1 MLPEAE
7 TFYARS
13 IFDEYWRLWPAG
25 HVVDEFK
32 LTVTGAA
39 FIATAVLP
47 CAPLFI
53 RTPVWL
59 AFMTTPAEIY
69 NHHRQQMNKHSAVAI
84 A

>member
-1 MLPEAE
+1 MNIGGFGQPV
-7 TFYARS
+7 T
-13 IFDEYWRLWPAG
+13 
-25 HVVDEFK
+25 VVDEFK

-59 AFMTTPAEIY
+59 AFMTTPC
-69 NHHRQQMNKHSAVAI
+69 RDLQPS
-84 A
+84 

>member
-32 LTVTGAA
+32 LTVTGTA

-47 CAPLFI
+47 AHRYLSGSQYGS
-53 RTPVWL
+53 
-59 AFMTTPAEIY
+59 PA
-69 NHHRQQMNKHSAVAI
+69 
-84 A
+84 

>member
-7 TFYARS
+7 TFHARS

-39 FIATAVLP
+39 FIAYGSAALRTALYQD
-47 CAPLFI
+47 ASMARLHDHTLQ
-53 RTPVWL
+53 RS
-59 AFMTTPAEIY
+59 TTIIGS
-69 NHHRQQMNKHSAVAI
+69 K
-84 A
+84 